1 MSFRFAFAFAL
12 AASGTALAADDG
24 IYKWT
29 DQAGEVHY
37 TNDLTSPPGDTVLTP
52 VTGDDVSVIS
62 VDRPAPARED
72 KRQQL
77 EQRRAE
83 AAARQAEAEADAA
96 QAKADAAQALS
107 ESYWR
112 GAFQN
117 ARTKVQQLQD
127 ELEQTQALF
136 ESNGLPVNFRVYGLG
151 GGCFLPFGCLGAA
164 QGFEQTKVRMRQL
177 EREVRQA
184 QDELADLD
192 RRASYA
198 AVPREW
204 RR

>member
-52 VTGDDVSVIS
+52 VTGDELSVIS
-62 VDRPAPARED
+62 VTPPAPPKRE
-72 KRQQL
+72 
-77 EQRRAE
+77 ERRE
-83 AAARQAEAEADAA
+83 AAAQATRAQADAA
-96 QAKADAAQALS
+96 QGLP

-112 GAFQN
+112 GAFQD
-117 ARTKVQQLQD
+117 ARQKIQRLQD

-151 GGCFLPFGCLGAA
+151 GGCLLPFGCLGSA

-177 EREVRQA
+177 EREVKQA

-198 AVPREW
+198 GVPREW